1 VTAEVNVF
9 RIFCC
14 FCGLILS
21 LFLLPLVSSVFAGVQ
36 VFYAIIVKNVHSVKV
51 SFWRYILPA
60 DLWIATDQY
69 VNWISWIAGRWLLT
83 IIRHVAEMFAHSGDV
98 LSQRSIN
105 SSRCCGTS
113 VLLCRNSNISSMLLW
128 YLQPQTLYGI
138 WNTTTRL
145 LSEKQ
150 RLTFQSWRADS
161 RSMLVFVCHSYS

>member
-1 VTAEVNVF
+1 M
-9 RIFCC
+9 I
-14 FCGLILS
+14 
-21 LFLLPLVSSVFAGVQ
+21 
-36 VFYAIIVKNVHSVKV
+36 
-51 SFWRYILPA
+51 
-60 DLWIATDQY
+60 
-69 VNWISWIAGRWLLT
+69 LT

-145 LSEKQ
+145 LPEKQ
-150 RLTFQSWRADS
+150 RLNSNLGERILEACLFLSVIHTVKLFTSLQLRILFCISGGYTVGVIYKYCS
-161 RSMLVFVCHSYS
+161 SNH